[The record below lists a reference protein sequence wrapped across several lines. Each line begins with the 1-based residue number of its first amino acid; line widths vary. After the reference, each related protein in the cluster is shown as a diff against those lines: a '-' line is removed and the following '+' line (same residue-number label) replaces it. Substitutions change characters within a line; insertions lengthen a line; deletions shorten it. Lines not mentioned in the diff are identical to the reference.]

1 MADEANEIENGPKP
15 PTLKVE
21 EARINVDTPWTD
33 DRLDRKRIADRLT
46 TVIEDQEA
54 PFVLS
59 LDGRWGTGKSFLL
72 KRWQQALVND
82 KYQAIYFNAW
92 EDDFCDDPLL
102 AIIGQL
108 TEHFQEGKLREMAAI
123 IGDIAL
129 PILTAKLTGV
139 AFTRKDLKRD
149 NLLAD
154 YRTQLRTKREIRNHL
169 TRLAAV
175 VKEQTGKPLVFIIDE
190 LDRCRPTFAIEL
202 LERVK
207 HIFDVPNVVFVF
219 GINRTELVKSLE
231 SLYGEIDAGVYLRRF
246 FDMEFILPDADPV
259 KFCEHL
265 VKAYGLDSFFSELS
279 KSQGSRFH
287 NEEFDTLSNALP
299 LSLGHMG
306 LSLRDI
312 DYCLRLVALMSR
324 GLQKGHTTFPE
335 VLALL
340 VAVKI
345 SNPGLYRRFVQG
357 KARGAELVDYL
368 NERRESVGEEL
379 RRPGMDEE
387 WQRYYL
393 EAAIYC
399 ADDRSTAIRQ
409 LKLLQAMG
417 ESDQPA
423 TTPRELDRPEY
434 LAKETREL
442 DPGSEIGK
450 RRLDNLV
457 RVLEHIGMKQ
467 INYGISAPYLGELID
482 LHVRDSGQ

>member
-1 MADEANEIENGPKP
+1 MVDDTNQDDPRLKKP
-15 PTLKVE
+15 ALKVE
-21 EARINVDTPWTD
+21 EPPINVDTPWTD

-46 TVIEDQEA
+46 TVIEDQQA

-59 LDGRWGTGKSFLL
+59 LDGRWGTGKTFLL

-123 IGDIAL
+123 IGEIAL

-154 YRTQLRTKREIRNHL
+154 YRTQLRTKREIGNHL

-207 HIFDVPNVVFVF
+207 HIFDVPNIVFVF
-219 GINRTELVKSLE
+219 GINRSELVKSLE

-246 FDMEFILPDADPV
+246 FDMEFILPDADPA
-259 KFCEHL
+259 KFCAHL
-265 VKAYGLDSFFSELS
+265 VRAYGLDTFFSGLS
-279 KSQGSRFH
+279 KTQGHPFH
-287 NEEFDTLSNALP
+287 AQELKSLSNALP
-299 LSLGHMG
+299 ISLGRMG
-306 LSLRDI
+306 LSLRDM
-312 DYCLRLVALMSR
+312 DYCLRLVALAGKSLRPGNSM
-324 GLQKGHTTFPE
+324 FPE
-335 VLALL
+335 VVAIL

-345 SNPGLYRRFVQG
+345 SNPELYRRFVQG
-357 KARGAELVDYL
+357 RARAAEVVDYV
-368 NERRESVGEEL
+368 NERRNSYGADVQLTGF
-379 RRPGMDEE
+379 DEA
-387 WQRYYL
+387 WYRGVL
-393 EAAIYC
+393 EAAIYTI
-399 ADDRSTAIRQ
+399 DDWAMAKRQLAQLQAIRD
-409 LKLLQAMG
+409 
-417 ESDQPA
+417 SDLPVNIEK
-423 TTPRELDRPEY
+423 ELDHPEL

-442 DPGSEIGK
+442 DPHSEVGK
-450 RRLDNLV
+450 GRLSNLLDALEFLRGRQPSYRRGV
-457 RVLEHIGMKQ
+457 
-467 INYGISAPYLGELID
+467 PYLAELID
-482 LHVRDSGQ
+482 MYDSTLRQ